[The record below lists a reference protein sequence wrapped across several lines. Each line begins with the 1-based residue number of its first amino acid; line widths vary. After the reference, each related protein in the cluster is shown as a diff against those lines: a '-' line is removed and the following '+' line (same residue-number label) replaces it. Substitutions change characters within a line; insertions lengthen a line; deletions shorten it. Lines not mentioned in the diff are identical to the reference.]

1 MNTIKPFQIY
11 RHFKGNYY
19 QVVCIA
25 ENSESGKQ
33 EVIYRAL
40 YGDNKI
46 YARDLE
52 MFTSDVDKEKYPDV
66 AQVKRFEPVEYEDAV
81 KTKEQ
86 TAPVIEEPEKEK
98 PEKER
103 PEKERP
109 EKERPEKEE
118 TAKAEPVK
126 KEEPPYENK
135 NSAINPVLLKFLDAV
150 GYEQQLECLTEIRED
165 LTEEILIPIELS
177 LGMEEQKGSIDQR
190 YRGIKNYISL
200 KQRYEKA
207 ARL

>member
-52 MFTSDVDKEKYPDV
+52 MFTSDVDKEKYPDA

-86 TAPVIEEPEKEK
+86 TARLIEGPEKEK
-98 PEKER
+98 PEKESS
-103 PEKERP
+103 EKAEA
-109 EKERPEKEE
+109 
-118 TAKAEPVK
+118 AKAEPVK

>member
-52 MFTSDVDKEKYPDV
+52 MFTSDVDKEKYPDA

-86 TAPVIEEPEKEK
+86 TARLIEESEKEK

-103 PEKERP
+103 S
-109 EKERPEKEE
+109 EKEE
-118 TAKAEPVK
+118 AAKAEPVK
-126 KEEPPYENK
+126 KEESPYENK

-200 KQRYEKA
+200 KQRYEKTG
-207 ARL
+207 RL

>member
-52 MFTSDVDKEKYPDV
+52 MFTSDVDKEKYPDA

-86 TAPVIEEPEKEK
+86 TARLIEEPEKEK

-103 PEKERP
+103 S
-109 EKERPEKEE
+109 EKEE

-126 KEEPPYENK
+126 KEEFPHENK

-200 KQRYEKA
+200 KQRYEKTG
-207 ARL
+207 RL

>member
-86 TAPVIEEPEKEK
+86 TVPVIEEPEKEK
-98 PEKER
+98 
-103 PEKERP
+103 
-109 EKERPEKEE
+109 PEKEE

-135 NSAINPVLLKFLDAV
+135 NSAINTVLLKFLDAV

-165 LTEEILIPIELS
+165 LTEEILILIELS

-200 KQRYEKA
+200 KQRYEKT

>member
-86 TAPVIEEPEKEK
+86 TVPVIEEPEKEK
-98 PEKER
+98 
-103 PEKERP
+103 
-109 EKERPEKEE
+109 PEKEE

-200 KQRYEKA
+200 KQRYEKT

>member
-52 MFTSDVDKEKYPDV
+52 MFTSDVDKEKYPDAV
-66 AQVKRFEPVEYEDAV
+66 QVKRFEPVEYEDAV
-81 KTKEQ
+81 KKERQ
-86 TAPVIEEPEKEK
+86 TARLIEGPEKEK

-103 PEKERP
+103 SEKAEA
-109 EKERPEKEE
+109 
-118 TAKAEPVK
+118 AKAEPVK
-126 KEEPPYENK
+126 KEESPYENK

-200 KQRYEKA
+200 KQRYEKTG
-207 ARL
+207 RL

>member
-98 PEKER
+98 PEKKR
-103 PEKERP
+103 PEKDEL
-109 EKERPEKEE
+109 
-118 TAKAEPVK
+118 AKAEPVK

>member
-86 TAPVIEEPEKEK
+86 TAPVNEEPEKEK

-103 PEKERP
+103 PEKE
-109 EKERPEKEE
+109 E
-118 TAKAEPVK
+118 TAKAEQVK
-126 KEEPPYENK
+126 KEEPPYDNK

>member
-86 TAPVIEEPEKEK
+86 TAPVIEEPE
-98 PEKER
+98 
-103 PEKERP
+103 
-109 EKERPEKEE
+109 
-118 TAKAEPVK
+118 
-126 KEEPPYENK
+126 NK

-200 KQRYEKA
+200 KQRYEKTD
-207 ARL
+207 RL

>member
-66 AQVKRFEPVEYEDAV
+66 DQVKRFEPVEYEDAV

-86 TAPVIEEPEKEK
+86 TAPVIEEPEKD
-98 PEKER
+98 
-103 PEKERP
+103 
-109 EKERPEKEE
+109 E

-126 KEEPPYENK
+126 KEDPPYDNK

-200 KQRYEKA
+200 KQRYEKTD
-207 ARL
+207 RL

>member
-52 MFTSDVDKEKYPDV
+52 MFTSDVDKEKYPDA

-86 TAPVIEEPEKEK
+86 TDRIIEEPEKEMS
-98 PEKER
+98 
-103 PEKERP
+103 
-109 EKERPEKEE
+109 EKEE

-126 KEEPPYENK
+126 KEESPYENK

-200 KQRYEKA
+200 KQRYEKTG
-207 ARL
+207 RL

>member
-86 TAPVIEEPEKEK
+86 TARLIEEPEKEK

-103 PEKERP
+103 S
-109 EKERPEKEE
+109 EKEE

-126 KEEPPYENK
+126 KEESPYENK

>member
-1 MNTIKPFQIY
+1 MNTIEPFQIY
-11 RHFKGNYY
+11 KHFKGNLY
-19 QVVCIA
+19 QIVCIA

-52 MFTSDVDKEKYPDV
+52 MFTSDVDKAKYPDV
-66 AQVKRFEPVEYEDAV
+66 AQVKRFELVEYTDA
-81 KTKEQ
+81 TQSESTSENKE
-86 TAPVIEEPEKEK
+86 ISES
-98 PEKER
+98 
-103 PEKERP
+103 
-109 EKERPEKEE
+109 EE
-118 TAKAEPVK
+118 TSKT
-126 KEEPPYENK
+126 EEPPSYENK

-200 KQRYEKA
+200 KQRYEKTS
-207 ARL
+207 RL